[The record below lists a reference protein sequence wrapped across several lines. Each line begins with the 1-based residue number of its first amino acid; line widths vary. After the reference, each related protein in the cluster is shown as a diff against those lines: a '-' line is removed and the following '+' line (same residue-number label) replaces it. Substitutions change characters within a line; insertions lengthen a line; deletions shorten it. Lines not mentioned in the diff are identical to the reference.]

1 MDNFVLTCC
10 STVDLDEAFFEKR
23 HIPFVCFHF
32 RMDGVDYPDDLGHS
46 ISFKNFYDRIRNGAT
61 PTTSQVNSSEF
72 IEFWEPFVKEGKNIL
87 HISLSSGISGV
98 VNSAILAQ
106 KYLMEKYPGSVV
118 KVVDSL
124 GASSGYGMLVEYV
137 ADMKDE
143 GKTLE
148 ECYEWAEEHKLNIHH
163 WFFST
168 NLTSYRRGGRIS
180 SASFFLGQLLKI
192 CPLLNMDYLGRLI
205 PRKKIRTKD
214 KTIIETVNMMIEHA
228 EDGTNYNGKCFIC
241 HSDCLDDAIKVKDLV
256 ESKFPNLKGKVR
268 IYSVGTTIG
277 SHTGP
282 GTVALFFKG
291 DKRED

>member
-1 MDNFVLTCC
+1 MKVKKLLSLIFVAVIALGLASCDKC
-10 STVDLDEAFFEKR
+10 AKKPGPSTVAPTYTYRGYSSALGNNWNPHTWETNADQGILTYLSKGFVDLSIKDSKKGEYQWVYEMATDVKDVTAS
-23 HIPFVCFHF
+23 HQS
-32 RMDGVDYPDDLGHS
+32 DLTKYG
-46 ISFKNFYDRIRNGAT
+46 
-61 PTTSQVNSSEF
+61 SQL
-72 IEFWEPFVKEGKNIL
+72 P
-87 HISLSSGISGV
+87 
-98 VNSAILAQ
+98 
-106 KYLMEKYPGSVV
+106 
-118 KVVDSL
+118 
-124 GASSGYGMLVEYV
+124 
-137 ADMKDE
+137 E

>member
-46 ISFKNFYDRIRNGAT
+46 ISFKDFYDRIRNGAT

-87 HISLSSGISGV
+87 HI
-98 VNSAILAQ
+98 
-106 KYLMEKYPGSVV
+106 

>member
-1 MDNFVLTCC
+1 
-10 STVDLDEAFFEKR
+10 
-23 HIPFVCFHF
+23 
-32 RMDGVDYPDDLGHS
+32 
-46 ISFKNFYDRIRNGAT
+46 
-61 PTTSQVNSSEF
+61 
-72 IEFWEPFVKEGKNIL
+72 
-87 HISLSSGISGV
+87 
-98 VNSAILAQ
+98 
-106 KYLMEKYPGSVV
+106 
-118 KVVDSL
+118 
-124 GASSGYGMLVEYV
+124 MLVEYV

-282 GTVALFFKG
+282 GTCLLYTSPSPRDA
-291 DKRED
+291 

>member
-1 MDNFVLTCC
+1 MGIKIITDSACDLTKEYIE
-10 STVDLDEAFFEKR
+10 SENIGLVSLILNLNGKL
-23 HIPFVCFHF
+23 IK
-32 RMDGVDYPDDLGHS
+32 DDLGKTLS
-46 ISFKNFYDRIRNGAT
+46 YKEFYNEMRKGAT
-61 PTTSQVNSSEF
+61 PTTSQVNSSGF